1 MYLRTRQSNTLSP
14 PSSPPAPPMSL
25 AGPVQARKPFTLWDR
40 EAPNPGPGNDAFST
54 YHMVPYG
61 TGETNQERMIV
72 QT

>member
-1 MYLRTRQSNTLSP
+1 
-14 PSSPPAPPMSL
+14 MSL